1 MAEKILRRAVLVS
14 IEREDGRLRVRLDDV
29 ESETGSRQW
38 VQKQHITHKVY
49 DENTLREMS
58 IDEGEFA
65 DFGVYIFARLN
76 AFLSMN
82 EC

>member
-1 MAEKILRRAVLVS
+1 MAEKNVRRAVLVS
-14 IEREDGRLRVRLDDV
+14 IEREDGRLRVRLDDA
-29 ESETGSRQW
+29 EGAAGSRQW
-38 VQKQHITHKVY
+38 TQKEHVTNKVY
-49 DENTLREMS
+49 DENTLREMA

-65 DFGVYIFARLN
+65 DFGLYIFARLS

>member
-1 MAEKILRRAVLVS
+1 MTEKNLRRAVLVS

-29 ESETGSRQW
+29 EGEAGSRQW
-38 VQKQHITHKVY
+38 VQKQHVTNKVY
-49 DENTLREMS
+49 DENTLREMT
-58 IDEGEFA
+58 IDESEFA
-65 DFGVYIFARLN
+65 DFGLYIFARLN